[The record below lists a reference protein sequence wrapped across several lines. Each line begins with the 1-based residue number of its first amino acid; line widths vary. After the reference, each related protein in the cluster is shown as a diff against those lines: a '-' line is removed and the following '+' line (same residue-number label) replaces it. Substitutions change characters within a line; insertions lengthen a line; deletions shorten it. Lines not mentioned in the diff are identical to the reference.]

1 MSYNGSILTKELTMS
16 ESQKEYLN
24 LAIFIN
30 NDVLKKNLIEEII
43 DEIYQFSVEFHK
55 EIEEQK

>member
-24 LAIFIN
+24 LAIFIDK
-30 NDVLKKNLIEEII
+30 DVLKKNLIEEII